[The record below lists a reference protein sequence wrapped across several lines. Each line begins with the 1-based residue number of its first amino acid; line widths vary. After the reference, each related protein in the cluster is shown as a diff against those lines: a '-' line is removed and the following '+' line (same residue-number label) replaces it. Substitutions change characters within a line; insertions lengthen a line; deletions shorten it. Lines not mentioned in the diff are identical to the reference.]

1 MTRTITGMLRWREL
15 SVIVVAVVLAVYFQ
29 IANAN
34 FLFSNASLQNLS
46 QFIAPVAII
55 ACGEVMLMIGGEID
69 LSAGMVYALAPFVMY
84 FLARA
89 GLPYPLAIGGALLG
103 AATIGAVNG
112 FVTVMLGV
120 PSFVTTLGTLFLLNG
135 LTLTISNGTP
145 VDIEASRTLS
155 FLMGRGGYAEFLWAV
170 LVVLVMH
177 FMLRNTRWGLHTVA
191 AGANPIG
198 ASEAGIRIRSLK
210 IVNFV
215 LCGALAGLTGILEAF
230 RISSID
236 PTAGGTH
243 IMFLAVAAAVIG
255 GTPLAGG
262 SGTIAGA
269 MIGAMVLGIL
279 NDGFTLIGI
288 NAFTF
293 DLILGGAI
301 LVAMLCNILIGRYRR
316 GIAVS

>member
-1 MTRTITGMLRWREL
+1 MARTLNTMLKWREL

-34 FLFSNASLQNLS
+34 FLLSNASLQNLS
-46 QFIAPVAII
+46 QFIAPVALI
-55 ACGEVMLMIGGEID
+55 ACGEVVLMIGGEID
-69 LSAGMVYALAPFVMY
+69 LSAGMVYALTPFLMY
-84 FLARA
+84 FLTRA
-89 GLPYPLAIGGALLG
+89 GLPAPLAIVGALAG
-103 AATIGAVNG
+103 AAAVGAVNG
-112 FVTVMLGV
+112 MVTVLLQV
-120 PSFVTTLGTLFLLNG
+120 PSFVTTLGMLFLLNG
-135 LTLTISNGTP
+135 LTLTLSGGTP
-145 VDIEASRTLS
+145 VGVDAGPTLA
-155 FLMGRGGYAEFLWAV
+155 FIMGRGGYAEFVWAA
-170 LVVLVMH
+170 LIVLVMH
-177 FMLRNTRWGLHTVA
+177 FMLRNTRWGLHTIA
-191 AGANPIG
+191 AGANPTG
-198 ASEAGIRIRSLK
+198 ASEAGIRTRELK
-210 IVNFV
+210 MVNFV
-215 LCGALAGLTGILEAF
+215 ISGALAGLTGILEAF

-301 LVAMLCNILIGRYRR
+301 LVAMLCNILISRYRR
-316 GIAVS
+316 RMAVS

>member
-1 MTRTITGMLRWREL
+1 MTRTITSMLRWREL

-69 LSAGMVYALAPFVMY
+69 LSSGMVYALAPFVMY
-84 FLARA
+84 FLVRA
-89 GLPYPLAIGGALLG
+89 GVPYPLAIPGAVG
-103 AATIGAVNG
+103 AAALVGAVNG
-112 FVTVMLGV
+112 VVTVMLGV

-135 LTLTISNGTP
+135 LTLTMSGGTP
-145 VDIEASRTLS
+145 VDVEANPTLA
-155 FLMGRGGYAEFLWAV
+155 FLMGRGGYAEFVWAA
-170 LVVLVMH
+170 LVVVVMH
-177 FMLRNTRWGLHTVA
+177 FMLRNTRWGLHTIA
-191 AGANPIG
+191 AGANPTG

-210 IVNFV
+210 ITNFI

-301 LVAMLCNILIGRYRR
+301 LVAMLCNIFIGRYRR
-316 GIAVS
+316 GMAVS